1 MNDELKRELIAALEA
16 AKSYVRAYADLF
28 KANEDIVDCHEK
40 IKAVLRKANTPNTTT
55 QGE

>member
-1 MNDELKRELIAALEA
+1 MNDELKRELVAALEA

-40 IKAVLRKANTPNTTT
+40 IKAVLRKATTT
-55 QGE
+55 NEGTR